1 MGRITKMARPAMRAA
16 SCKEAVSEISQKL
29 RRRNRKTVIGRGSTI
44 QVIDRLA
51 RMLEVFAASGRQMR
65 VRDLAS
71 TLGLRRST
79 AHRYLASLARA
90 GFLRAEGEGS
100 YALGPL
106 LIQLGAAAV
115 GGVQVVEIA
124 ENYLARLAEEA
135 QETAVLTLWSGNSP
149 VVVRVREPQSK
160 LVQLHIRLGATLPLD
175 SAQGHLYLA
184 FHPDRQ
190 RVEHLLAQFPEAQRH
205 ELERGMAEARKFGVF
220 VNSRVA
226 DGIRAVA
233 APVFDREVFAGTC
246 AFGGTLSSVPADRD
260 SGLAQALKDGA
271 QRLSRDLG
279 RAREPVPTA
288 RSASA

>member
-1 MGRITKMARPAMRAA
+1 MGR
-16 SCKEAVSEISQKL
+16 VSQNS
-29 RRRNRKTVIGRGSTI
+29 RRRGKKTVIGRGSTI

-51 RMLEVFAASGRQMR
+51 RVLEVFAGSGRQMK
-65 VRDLAS
+65 VRDVAAS
-71 TLGLRRST
+71 LHLRRST

-90 GFLRAEGEGS
+90 GFLRAEGDGA

-115 GGVQVVEIA
+115 GGVQIVEIA
-124 ENYLARLAEEA
+124 ENYLARLAEEV

-149 VVVRVREPQSK
+149 VVVRVREPQAK

-184 FHPDRQ
+184 LHHDRQ
-190 RVEHLLAQFPEAQRH
+190 QVEKLLAQFPEAQRR
-205 ELERGMAEARKFGVF
+205 EMERGMAEARENGIF

-226 DGIRAVA
+226 EGIRAVA
-233 APVFDREVFAGTC
+233 APVFDHERIAGTI
-246 AFGGTLSSVPADRD
+246 AFVGTLSSVPPNSD
-260 SGLAQALKDGA
+260 SGLAEALKNAA
-271 QRLSRDLG
+271 QLLSRDLG
-279 RAREPVPTA
+279 RERAPAVTA